1 MSHIFFNFM
10 YIHLFLHSLIS
21 VKIPNVAI
29 HMFATN
35 IILAI
40 DREKG
45 LKLWNHNY
53 KYNKKLIDDYNVIVK
68 SLHIP
73 LSRLD

>member
-1 MSHIFFNFM
+1 
-10 YIHLFLHSLIS
+10 
-21 VKIPNVAI
+21 
-29 HMFATN
+29 MFATN